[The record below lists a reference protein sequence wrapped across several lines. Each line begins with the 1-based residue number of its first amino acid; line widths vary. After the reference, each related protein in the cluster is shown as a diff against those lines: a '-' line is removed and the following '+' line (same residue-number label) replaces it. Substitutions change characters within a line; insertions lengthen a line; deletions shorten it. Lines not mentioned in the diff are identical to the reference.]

1 MWPYW
6 LLYGVG
12 LLLIPVR
19 VLDRRAQLI
28 VWSLVIAVFS
38 LLIGLRHEVG
48 ADWDTYLEYF
58 ESAAVTPFPEYV
70 TPGGDPGYYLINWV
84 VNRLGGS
91 IYVVNALCGLLFMSG
106 VVAFVRRQ
114 PLPWLA
120 FLVAVPYLIIVV
132 GMGYTR
138 QSVAIGLS
146 MIAMVALLDRKWGRF
161 FFWMVL
167 AASFHK
173 TAILLLPVGAWVADR
188 NRLMILMG
196 LALAFL
202 LVGYYFLF
210 GSLDYFMATYVE
222 GEMESKGAFVR
233 TGMNFLA
240 SIIYF
245 IHAKRIDHDSTERN
259 LWGLMAVLSMIS
271 FPLSL
276 FASTATD
283 RMALYLFPF
292 QIHVFSSFPSIFLQ
306 NEVRGV
312 FSLVFL
318 AFFAMVLGVW
328 MFFAVH
334 SFAWI
339 PYRFAGIG

>member
-19 VLDRRAQLI
+19 VLDRRAQLV

-38 LLIGLRHEVG
+38 VVIGLRHEVG
-48 ADWDTYLEYF
+48 ADWGNYLDYF
-58 ESAAVTPFPEYV
+58 ESAAVTPFSEYV
-70 TPGGDPGYYLINWV
+70 TPGRDPGYYLINWV

-120 FLVAVPYLIIVV
+120 LLVAVPYLIIVV

-173 TAILLLPVGAWVADR
+173 TALFLLPVVAWVADR
-188 NRLMILMG
+188 NRLMVLTGGAISFV
-196 LALAFL
+196 LA
-202 LVGYYFLF
+202 GYFFLF
-210 GSLDYFMATYVE
+210 GSLDHFMTTYVE
-222 GEMESKGAFVR
+222 GEMDSKGAFVR

-245 IHAKRIDHDSTERN
+245 IHAKRIDHVPTERKF
-259 LWGLMAVLSMIS
+259 WGLMAFFSMIS
-271 FPLSL
+271 FPLSF

-292 QIHVFSSFPSIFLQ
+292 QIHVLSFCPLLFRQNDIRGAFAFL
-306 NEVRGV
+306 VIG
-312 FSLVFL
+312 
-318 AFFAMVLGVW
+318 FFAVVLGVW
-328 MFFAVH
+328 MFFAEH
-334 SFAWI
+334 SFAWV
-339 PYRFAGIG
+339 PYRLAGFE